1 MSGRLY
7 LVKNPT
13 EPSCQLLKFPRIT
26 DLSLSWSIWAKRL
39 KKESAHVTSSK
50 VLICVFGKA
59 TALTIFTIK
68 TVHKNLYTPILRNP
82 LFNLYWKDTMQL
94 FWLTARLEQEKLIQ
108 WRVLNTMG
116 QILSA
121 VLYLA
126 AWKKYSSLFKC
137 RRITK

>member
-1 MSGRLY
+1 M
-7 LVKNPT
+7 KNPM
-13 EPSCQLLKFPRIT
+13 EPSCQLLRFPRIT

-39 KKESAHVTSSK
+39 RKESVHVTSSK

-59 TALTIFTIK
+59 TVLTTFTIK
-68 TVHKNLYTPILRNP
+68 IVHKNLYTPILRNQ

-94 FWLTARLEQEKLIQ
+94 FWLTDRLGQEKLTL

-116 QILSA
+116 QILSV
-121 VLYLA
+121 VLYLVV
-126 AWKKYSSLFKC
+126 WKKYFSLFKC